1 VRGVVVFPQGQGLKA
16 EEYGDHC
23 GEQLRRAFVIRTR
36 EMERV
41 VTVETQHSISGWDPE
56 LVAGGGD
63 TVHPP
68 RQLTCRRETTSLALP
83 ASATRNAVLCCGRCT
98 PRLHPPCE

>member
-1 VRGVVVFPQGQGLKA
+1 MLGLVGLQVQQRACGVVVFPQGQGLKI

-41 VTVETQHSISGWDPE
+41 V
-56 LVAGGGD
+56 
-63 TVHPP
+63 
-68 RQLTCRRETTSLALP
+68 RNRRETAYRVGIGIRSGWP
-83 ASATRNAVLCCGRCT
+83 REETRHIRRDN
-98 PRLHPPCE
+98 